1 MSNERRP
8 APSATSNGVVIDL
21 TDDDSDPP
29 NINELFPSVT
39 ATSSVS
45 PFSTGYGTIVAAS
58 ASASAGAST
67 IYTND
72 LYETHRYEWLI
83 YLFFVFSC
91 NWFSL

>member
-1 MSNERRP
+1 MSKERRP
-8 APSATSNGVVIDL
+8 APSATSNRVAIDL
-21 TDDDSDPP
+21 TDDDSNPP

-58 ASASAGAST
+58 ASAGAST
-67 IYTND
+67 VYTND

>member
-1 MSNERRP
+1 MSKERRP
-8 APSATSNGVVIDL
+8 APSATSNRVVIDL
-21 TDDDSDPP
+21 TDDDSNPP

-45 PFSTGYGTIVAAS
+45 PFSIGYGTIVVAS
-58 ASASAGAST
+58 TSASAGACT
-67 IYTND
+67 VYTND
-72 LYETHRYEWLI
+72 LYETHRHEWLI